1 MNYLDAPGI
10 KPYFPKQ
17 PNGLAIVGDMP
28 RDASNK
34 LPFMESFYGSLSG
47 ICRSADIDLK
57 NCFQTNALGF
67 LPPEGKW
74 SLALPD
80 QIEVG
85 KQYVIAA
92 LADYQPKAIL
102 FLGTRTAQCFKPGFE
117 VDKVNKKTG
126 VPVKKG
132 KALEKERGAPFMWN
146 GVPAICTFHPRDI
159 FVQYHLNAITVN
171 DFVKAK
177 KYATFGWAPPEFN
190 LIWDPTFE
198 QCCQYLDLFAEK
210 KPYLSVD
217 IETHMVTKKITC
229 IGFAWSA
236 LEAITV
242 PFSKPN
248 GARLWSHEQEKI
260 LWKKCAIVLETC
272 KLLGHN
278 ALHFDHQ
285 VLAQYHNILPN
296 FVGDTM
302 FAHWECYPEMLKSL
316 GFCSSL
322 YTDYPYWK
330 DVLKDARSGKI
341 DYREEFKYNGKDS
354 CTCMKCA
361 FEIRKEMDELP
372 PGVRSHY
379 EFNIRVSRAFQY
391 MSIRGVRLDKEKLS
405 YRLNELQTEAK
416 VLQEEFSSLVGYELN
431 VRSPKKFKNWLYNE
445 LKLPIQ
451 YKTSKNES
459 GDYEEKESGDYLSLL
474 YLARSFPHLPAVL
487 SSARLRKLLKR
498 ISSLS
503 AIQSDPK
510 GFIYWN
516 FGLVSTETG
525 RAAGYKP
532 LNGLGVQPQN
542 VDSRDRD
549 LFCADVGGLWFK
561 ADLEGADSW
570 TVAAQCAALGDPTM
584 MNDLLGGVKP
594 AQALAIAH
602 LFGHHLITEKT
613 DVLASYKKAMK
624 EKCNEQDAVRG
635 KKRNDYEVMKAV
647 SHGGNYGMKKQT
659 MHTNIFKKSE
669 GELFILP
676 DDCEVFQDLY
686 FRRYPGLLKLHEEM
700 VRIMNEYGF
709 LDSYGGTR
717 RMFFGRRDSGT
728 VRDMLSHLPQAHTS
742 YVTNK
747 FIERIYYWQRNRS
760 PEKRQR
766 LIIEP
771 VNQVHDE
778 TCFVIR
784 EGGPEALAF
793 VRDFCKDATHI
804 PVECWKQPFIIPF
817 EIQYGPDW
825 GSCKETL

>member
-1 MNYLDAPGI
+1 MSYRDDPGI
-10 KPYFPKQ
+10 KPYFPTQ
-17 PNGLAIVGDMP
+17 PNGLALVGDMP
-28 RDASNK
+28 RAPENK

-47 ICRSADIDLK
+47 ICRSADIELR
-57 NCFQTNALGF
+57 NCFQTNVLGF
-67 LPPEGKW
+67 CPKDNKW
-74 SLALPD
+74 SEALPE
-80 QIEVG
+80 QIERG
-85 KQYVIAA
+85 KANVIEA
-92 LADYQPKAIL
+92 LSAYNPKAIL
-102 FLGTRTAQCFKPGFE
+102 FLGTRTAQAFKPNFE
-117 VDKVNKKTG
+117 IEKINKKTG
-126 VPVKKG
+126 VATKKG
-132 KALEKERGAPFMWN
+132 KALEKERGAPFLWN
-146 GVPAICTFHPRDI
+146 GVPAICTYHPRDI
-159 FVQYHLNAITVN
+159 FVQFYLNAITVN
-171 DFVKAK
+171 DFIKAR
-177 KYATFGWAPPEFN
+177 KYTIEGWKIPDFK

-198 QCCQYLDLFAEK
+198 QCCQYLDLFIEK

-229 IGFAWSA
+229 IGFAWSS
-236 LEAITV
+236 LEAITI
-242 PFSKPN
+242 PFSKPG
-248 GARLWSHEQEKI
+248 GARLWTHEQEKI
-260 LWKKCAIVLETC
+260 LWKKVAIVLETC
-272 KLLGHN
+272 KLVGHN

-285 VLAQYHNILPN
+285 VLAQYHHILPN

-316 GFCSSL
+316 GFCASL

-341 DYREEFKYNGKDS
+341 DFREEFKYNAKDAA
-354 CTCMKCA
+354 TCLACA
-361 FEIRKEMDELP
+361 YEIRKEMDELP
-372 PGVRSHY
+372 PKVRSHY

-391 MSIRGVRLDKEKLS
+391 MAIRGVRLDREKLS
-405 YRLNELQTEAK
+405 HRLNELQTESK
-416 VLQEEFSSLVGYELN
+416 VLQDEFNSQVGYALN

-445 LKLPIQ
+445 LKLPVQ
-451 YKTSKNES
+451 FKVSKNES

-474 YLARSFPHLPAVL
+474 YLARSFPHIPAV
-487 SSARLRKLLKR
+487 SGAARLRKLLKR

-532 LNGLGVQPQN
+532 LNGLGLQPQN

-549 LFCADVGGLWFK
+549 LICADLGGLWFK

-570 TVAAQCAALGDPTM
+570 TVAAQCKALGDPTM

-602 LFGHHLITEKT
+602 MFGHHLITEST
-613 DVLASYKKAMK
+613 ETLATYKKAMK
-624 EKCNEQDAVRG
+624 EKCNEQDKVRG

-669 GELFILP
+669 GELFIPP
-676 DDCEVFQDLY
+676 DDCEIFQELY
-686 FRRYPGLLKLHEEM
+686 FKRYPGLQRLHEEM
-700 VRIMNEYGF
+700 VRIMTEYSY
-709 LDSYGGTR
+709 LDSFGGTR
-717 RMFFGRRDSGT
+717 RMFFGRQDNGT

-742 YVTNK
+742 YATNK
-747 FIERIYYWQRNRS
+747 FIERIYYWPRNREYS
-760 PEKRQR
+760 RRQQ

-778 TCFVIR
+778 TCFLIR
-784 EGGPEALAF
+784 DSSKIDF
-793 VRDFCKDATHI
+793 VRGFCKDATDI
-804 PVECWKQPFIIPF
+804 PMECWKQSFTIPF
-817 EIQYGPDW
+817 EIMYGPNW
-825 GSCKETL
+825 GECKEAL